1 VTRWVADGLER
12 LRGAARFRLLAAR
25 GVDPPLD
32 PARFLE
38 LFRAGASLRALVL
51 FAEAPDFRLDALL
64 DALFRAVAPR
74 FRGPDARLEALRR
87 PPRDADLPAL
97 LFRPPDFRAA
107 VLRPREL
114 LPLFLRPFEPPRDD
128 FLAAAMI
135 QLRGRNVRF
144 DAIVENL

>member
-1 VTRWVADGLER
+1 MVR
-12 LRGAARFRLLAAR
+12 
-25 GVDPPLD
+25 
-32 PARFLE
+32 
-38 LFRAGASLRALVL
+38 
-51 FAEAPDFRLDALL
+51 FAEAADFRVDFRVDARLDA
-64 DALFRAVAPR
+64 AFRAVAPR
-74 FRGPDARLEALRR
+74 FRGLDARFEALDRR
-87 PPRDADLPAL
+87 PPRDADLAAL